1 MAARFLRCCWRR
13 AAFGFPFSKSHFHLR
28 VDAEGVFIMPRTYS
42 QAAVNAALSYLL
54 SGGPKGGPLPKERFD
69 YELWQG
75 FSWPDPS
82 SNPNPG
88 PTLSKSATDF
98 GSCLLLAIQQ
108 GASAHPEL
116 ATAPHLYRDQF
127 GTAVAIGSGPSWFF
141 TGATI
146 VG

>member
-1 MAARFLRCCWRR
+1 M
-13 AAFGFPFSKSHFHLR
+13 SS
-28 VDAEGVFIMPRTYS
+28 RTYT
-42 QAAVNAALSYLL
+42 QAQVNAALNYLL
-54 SGGPKGGPLPKERFD
+54 TGGTNGGPLLQDRFL

-88 PTLSKSATDF
+88 PSLSKSAIDF

-108 GASAHPEL
+108 GVSAHPTL
-116 ATAPHLYRDQF
+116 ATAPYLYRDQF
-127 GTAVAIGSGPSWFF
+127 GTVVAVGNGPTWFF
-141 TGATI
+141 TGGSI

>member
-1 MAARFLRCCWRR
+1 MA
-13 AAFGFPFSKSHFHLR
+13 
-28 VDAEGVFIMPRTYS
+28 RTYT
-42 QAAVNAALSYLL
+42 QAAVNAALNYLMT
-54 SGGPKGGPLPKERFD
+54 GGPNGGPLPQERFL

-88 PTLSKSATDF
+88 PSLSQSARDF

-108 GASAHPEL
+108 GVSAHPAL
-116 ATAPHLYRDQF
+116 AAAPYLYRDQF
-127 GTAVAIGSGPSWFF
+127 GTVIGIGNGPSWFF

>member
-1 MAARFLRCCWRR
+1 M
-13 AAFGFPFSKSHFHLR
+13 S
-28 VDAEGVFIMPRTYS
+28 RTYT
-42 QAAVNAALSYLL
+42 QAQVNAALNYLL
-54 SGGPKGGPLPKERFD
+54 TGGPNGGPLPEERFL
-69 YELWQG
+69 YELNRG

-88 PTLSKSATDF
+88 PSLSQTAIDF

-108 GASAHPEL
+108 GVSVHPSL
-116 ATAPHLYRDQF
+116 AIAPYLGRDEF
-127 GTAVAIGSGPSWFF
+127 GTVTSVGNGPTWFF